1 MGVINTSATRDTR
14 EMDDGG
20 AVSLRTQFVHFIK
33 NGKHERQIEDIREVG
48 ERASPMVKYT
58 TERIDALRSFMGTE
72 WKLEQETKT
81 ETPIT
86 TTRTSGATFP
96 RKSLAIDR

>member
-48 ERASPMVKYT
+48 ERASPIVKYT

-72 WKLEQETKT
+72 WKPEQETKK
-81 ETPIT
+81 
-86 TTRTSGATFP
+86 RARDDSQNDHSHKP
-96 RKSLAIDR
+96 RFQGKV